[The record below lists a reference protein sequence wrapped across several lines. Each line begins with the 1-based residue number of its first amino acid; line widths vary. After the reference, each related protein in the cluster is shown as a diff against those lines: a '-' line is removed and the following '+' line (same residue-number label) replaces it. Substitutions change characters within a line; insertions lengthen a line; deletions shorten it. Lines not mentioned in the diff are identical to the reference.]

1 VLHARPAAQAAH
13 EAPDAPHEV
22 VVSLESDSHVPP
34 LQQPAHDVVP
44 PHEHSPAVHVSPEP
58 QAAHATPPTPQS
70 AEDCDD

>member
-1 VLHARPAAQAAH
+1 MQAAP
-13 EAPDAPHEV
+13 ALPHEV
-22 VVSLESDSHVPP
+22 LFSLAKGSQVVP